1 MGDSA
6 NKDKTQKTSFWK
18 GVQSEFRK
26 ISWPDKNILAKQ
38 SIAVVAISIVLGLI
52 ITLLDTLLQYGVNFL
67 TM

>member
-26 ISWPDKNILAKQ
+26 ISWPDKNILVKQ